1 MKWNF
6 IISVICSLL
15 LGYLCATFLFQ
26 SQNQSST
33 MFQSMTPIYFLR
45 YSSSLSKTGD
55 KLPVHIVVK
64 EDGKD
69 SYYVGITTL
78 EENAKKIQEEYE
90 KQGIEL
96 SIVEKKVNSEEF
108 VSELSQYDILLK
120 STKTKEE
127 MNSVLS
133 TVLSSYEEFVL
144 NR

>member
-6 IISVICSLL
+6 IISVLCSLL

-33 MFQSMTPIYFLR
+33 MFRSMTPIYFLKV
-45 YSSSLSKTGD
+45 SNSLPNTGD
-55 KLPVHIVVK
+55 SLPIHIVVQ

-69 SYYVGITTL
+69 CYYVGITTL
-78 EENAKKIQEEYE
+78 EENAKKIREEYQ

-144 NR
+144 NQ

>member
-6 IISVICSLL
+6 VISVICSLL

-26 SQNQSST
+26 SQRQIST
-33 MFQSMTPIYFLR
+33 TFQNTTPIYFLK
-45 YSSSLSKTGD
+45 YPSSFPKTGD
-55 KLPVHIVVK
+55 NIPAHIVVK

-69 SYYVGITTL
+69 TYYVGITTL
-78 EENAKKIQEEYE
+78 EENAKKIQEEYK

-96 SIVEKKVNSEEF
+96 SIVEKKVDSEEF

-144 NR
+144 NQ

>member
-33 MFQSMTPIYFLR
+33 MFQNMTPIYFLK
-45 YSSSLSKTGD
+45 YSPSLPKTGD
-55 KLPVHIVVK
+55 NLPVHIVVK
-64 EDGKD
+64 EGDGD
-69 SYYVGITTL
+69 AYYVGITTL
-78 EENAKKIQEEYE
+78 EENAKKIQEEYQ